1 MEMMINI
8 NKVLLT
14 DLDNFLI
21 EEDMIEKYLLE
32 TMIMPKIIDV
42 VDGEIDSTVTC
53 EYASSIG
60 LKNIGDF
67 GGFLFVGDA
76 YEIEKYDSGFYN
88 YIRKIEEN
96 ISFGIHHW
104 SKEERKKRVDEM
116 LGLIQMTS
124 FKKRYPYELSGGQQQ
139 RIAIARTLA
148 PKPILLLMDEPFSN
162 LDAQL
167 KRDIREE
174 VHQILKHEKTTTLFV
189 SHDPADIEALCDQT
203 NHSFNN

>member
-1 MEMMINI
+1 MGMMINI

-21 EEDMIEKYLLE
+21 EEDVIEKYLLK

-67 GGFLFVGDA
+67 GGLLFVGDA

-96 ISFGIHHW
+96 NS
-104 SKEERKKRVDEM
+104 
-116 LGLIQMTS
+116 
-124 FKKRYPYELSGGQQQ
+124 
-139 RIAIARTLA
+139 
-148 PKPILLLMDEPFSN
+148 
-162 LDAQL
+162 
-167 KRDIREE
+167 
-174 VHQILKHEKTTTLFV
+174 
-189 SHDPADIEALCDQT
+189 
-203 NHSFNN
+203 